1 MEQNQILGINT
12 KPDLTFRL
20 LVELSCILTALTLF

>member
-20 LVELSCILTALTLF
+20 LVELSRWEEEYEPQ